1 MWLGKFH
8 PLALHFPIVFGIL
21 IIIYFLF
28 YQKRRFSL
36 DTEKL
41 LIAGSAI
48 VASIVAVLGLLLA
61 GENTSGGKLILIHKW
76 GGIAIAMLSWF
87 YLSLLRVK
95 SVFLKIYSII
105 FLFVLTVA
113 THKGAQITHG
123 INALSI
129 PEKKSENQAES
140 LNANAYVYE
149 ITVAPILD
157 EKCVACHGPDKSK
170 GDLRL
175 DTPENILKGGEH
187 GNLLG
192 SGINDSGLLLNR
204 IHLPLAHDDHM
215 PPDGKTQLT
224 KEEISILNHWV
235 KSGAGFSLKMSEL
248 EKEDSL
254 YFLVNKIQSDVERI
268 ALSEKPLPDLTEF
281 NSNYC
286 SVNARYP
293 GSDRV
298 EVSFFQ
304 GSFYNRE
311 NLRRLEKIRENIIEL
326 NMQGMPLEKEDLNV
340 IVQFTNLEKLNL
352 NYTGLEISSLYDLKT
367 LPKLKSLSIC
377 GIDCDEAGLKKLLD
391 DSNFSALNIW
401 SENVNVKD
409 LEFLVGKY
417 PQVEITI
424 GDNLENNV
432 LHLNEPLIDQDSAII
447 PDYLTV
453 KIRHYLKG
461 VDIRYSTDGIE
472 PDSIKSKRYTGPL
485 VISENTI
492 LKAKA
497 FKSGWISSNVV
508 QRSFYKSEIRP
519 DTVYLLTTPNPKY
532 KASGAKTLFDLELGE
547 RNISNGKWL
556 GYKDSD
562 LEFVVGFRERK
573 TLYSASFNAL
583 INLGAYIFP
592 IKSIT
597 VTGSVDGKN
606 FISVASINFPESKKG
621 DPNETKSFEIEFPE
635 NASFK
640 FYKFKVTNLKKI
652 PDWHP
657 AKRTPAWVFIDE
669 VFLK

>member
-123 INALSI
+123 INALSF

-401 SENVNVKD
+401 SENVNLKD

-424 GDNLENNV
+424 GDNLENDV

-573 TLYSASFNAL
+573 TLYSASFNSL
-583 INLGAYIFP
+583 INLGAHIFP

-640 FYKFKVTNLKKI
+640 FFKFKVTNLKKL